1 MSPSFS
7 IQELGIGL
15 KARYHCASLLPQLPL
30 VLLDVAFLAIQQLD
44 PKPVAL
50 LANDLERDATRYGGH
65 DCAVVIGLRT
75 NGDAILSAPANLH
88 HVRGRSGHVCRGGGE
103 RVLLDHHAQLSER
116 VAEAQASRH
125 PVEATLVVVTVLELK
140 RLIVKLLRLTPITDY
155 LIEDREVDQHF
166 GAVSVLIV
174 NRLVD
179 GVSLVDPQRLREL
192 GGPFTQAFELLVP
205 NLLELEFPKL
215 EMRCQ
220 VVRDGVRE
228 VVRRRFHHRLLRRES
243 PLFILTV
250 LHLDGEGSVHAPQDL
265 AALGTHDA
273 RMDLHEALSLQ
284 ATHVPRVLPPVLG
297 IRALLPRRLICHR
310 EAHGTYHDGVN
321 AEDLTDL
328 RRLCLVEQAR
338 LCEPLLLQDL
348 RQPASLDERKHVR
361 ERSLLQG
368 LSLLRVLDG
377 AKQARCADVLDPAL
391 LLKQL
396 RSENVGE
403 GTAIRPLAGEVQ
415 NSDLFHAGKDLL
427 WWDEDED
434 ARLLVH
440 DGRRSSDQ
448 NSTCQ
453 QRDHLDGQHTAP
465 PGWAPRRRLDA
476 GATWA
481 PSAKSVALLVV
492 EPLPQQ
498 FTAGIASA

>member
-1 MSPSFS
+1 
-7 IQELGIGL
+7 
-15 KARYHCASLLPQLPL
+15 
-30 VLLDVAFLAIQQLD
+30 
-44 PKPVAL
+44 
-50 LANDLERDATRYGGH
+50 
-65 DCAVVIGLRT
+65 
-75 NGDAILSAPANLH
+75 
-88 HVRGRSGHVCRGGGE
+88 
-103 RVLLDHHAQLSER
+103 
-116 VAEAQASRH
+116 
-125 PVEATLVVVTVLELK
+125 
-140 RLIVKLLRLTPITDY
+140 
-155 LIEDREVDQHF
+155 
-166 GAVSVLIV
+166 
-174 NRLVD
+174 
-179 GVSLVDPQRLREL
+179 
-192 GGPFTQAFELLVP
+192 
-205 NLLELEFPKL
+205 
-215 EMRCQ
+215 
-220 VVRDGVRE
+220 
-228 VVRRRFHHRLLRRES
+228 
-243 PLFILTV
+243 
-250 LHLDGEGSVHAPQDL
+250 
-265 AALGTHDA
+265 
-273 RMDLHEALSLQ
+273 MDLHQALSLQ

-328 RRLCLVEQAR
+328 RRLGLVEQAR

-377 AKQARCADVLDPAL
+377 AKQARRADVLDPAL

-415 NSDLFHAGKDLL
+415 NSDLSHAGKDLL

-453 QRDHLDGQHTAP
+453 QRDYLDGQHTTP
-465 PGWAPRRRLDA
+465 PGWAPRRSLRLHHRHDHWFADA
-476 GATWA
+476 GLCQSNEGRRGRIESTLGVLDLMDDEGIGELAQDHLDNARVGQSVRRISPGSASPIRPSGGGA
-481 PSAKSVALLVV
+481 PV
-492 EPLPQQ
+492 LP
-498 FTAGIASA
+498 